1 MTQSTL
7 IAFAVCFVGG
17 PVLCALLLRLPG
29 TVWALLTL
37 AVCVV
42 LSVTTALSYRLAGA
56 EGHLTSLVLLWLSWV
71 LAIAMVALALRSK
84 IDNPTFRR
92 WTLILALLATTLPWF
107 GLATA
112 QLMV

>member
-42 LSVTTALSYRLAGA
+42 LSVTTALSYRLAGT

-71 LAIAMVALALRSK
+71 LALRSK